1 MRINRFELIAF
12 GPFSDLSLD
21 FSAKDLNL
29 HIIYGP
35 NEAGKSSALRALKAW
50 LFGFPERTRDD
61 FIHPRPKLLVGGELS
76 QGGKTLTFFRRKK
89 RKGDLVDADGEPMDP
104 ALLTPF
110 LGGLDLALFESMHGI
125 DHATLV
131 RGGREILA
139 RQGELGETLF
149 SAGSGLGSLHRVL
162 EAMEA
167 EKKELFLAGGRKP
180 HINQGLRLH
189 KKLKK
194 EIRELSLAP
203 EQWQE
208 YAGRLVQISREL
220 KETTGK
226 RLELD
231 RRRRHLERLHRA
243 APLLSRRKRVL
254 EQQQALGP
262 FRPLPPDFES
272 RRSDIQQELRSAR
285 QRLDQAR
292 ARQQH
297 IATSMKHLRPHK
309 SLISRAAIIEEAFQH
324 LGEYRKAKKDRPRL
338 EGMRAVLLKEADR
351 LLRVTAP
358 ALSLQQAEQLMP
370 FIREKRKILSLT
382 SSCSALMQ
390 GKKDALARLTKAG
403 IELEKTKKILAGI
416 QPPGDA
422 SQLKMVVTR
431 ARKAGDIDER
441 IRELVRQRQDRE
453 QSITLRLR
461 QAGYW
466 QGTASELLELE
477 LPLSRTIH
485 LFRDEL
491 QEMEQKKKELT
502 TAVRELEDA
511 LLSVRSRQRELIYG
525 GEIPSEDEL
534 QAVRSR
540 RDQGWQLVCRSWL
553 EQEDIS
559 AEAARYAPDAEL
571 HETVHE
577 LILEA
582 DNISDRLRY
591 ESDRVHSFAALRS
604 EEEELGGRLRE
615 NTKNRLELE
624 SALARHLEAWK
635 ILWQPLAIIPGT
647 PQEMADWRLEMEQ
660 LQQLALE
667 LEGAT
672 ASILDLEQK
681 RKGLVLEI
689 RASLDEK
696 ENSQSAG
703 DELEPVLM
711 AAEAMLDALQID
723 KEHFQRVSM
732 DMENQSAQV
741 RQAEHELGRITEE
754 LETWRGQWEQ
764 SAKIPGTASSFE
776 PEAAQDLLDAV
787 ERIFSGLKEADELKS
802 RMLGIDRDCLEFEEE
817 VQNLVRETLPE
828 LEGQPVSTCV
838 LQLYERLT
846 EAGKE
851 QALHE
856 KYAKEAEELEGE
868 IRENSLVLES
878 GRLELDKLLA
888 IAGCRWEEELI
899 QAEQNA
905 AEHKR
910 LAGQLEEVEQDLQ
923 QIAGDQSIEELSQ
936 QVHVV
941 DTDGL
946 PGELHALELKITR
959 ELDPAIQTLAQQKG
973 EAGKMLEQMDGS
985 ELAAAG
991 AEELENNL
999 ARLGR
1004 NVERFL
1010 RLQVGVDML
1019 KREIENFRRKNQDP
1033 VLSIAS
1039 RLFAKLTLGSFSGL
1053 KTDVNDRGEPVL
1065 VGVRGGSRQ
1074 TLGVEA
1080 MSTGSR
1086 DQLYLAL
1093 RLAGLQHRNISGRS
1107 MPFIVD
1113 DILINFD
1120 DARGAATLQVLA
1132 GQGRSSQLILFTH
1145 HERVADQAAAID
1157 GVQVH
1162 RLTR

>member
-1 MRINRFELIAF
+1 MRINRFELTAF
-12 GPFSDLSLD
+12 GPFTGMVLD
-21 FSAKDLNL
+21 FSVQDAGL
-29 HIIYGP
+29 HVLFGP

-61 FIHPRPKLLVGGELS
+61 FTHPRPKLLIGGELS

-89 RKGDLVDADGEPMDP
+89 RKGDLVDSDGEPMDP

-110 LGGLDLALFESMHGI
+110 LGGLDLALFESMYGI
-125 DHATLV
+125 DHDTLV

-180 HINQGLRLH
+180 RINQGLGLH

-208 YAGRLVQISREL
+208 YADRLAQISREL
-220 KETTGK
+220 KETTDK

-231 RRRRHLERLHRA
+231 RRRQHLERLHRA
-243 APLLSRRKRVL
+243 VPLLSRRKRIL
-254 EQQQALGP
+254 EQQQALGA

-272 RRSDIQQELRSAR
+272 RRSDIQQELRSVG

-297 IATSMKHLRPHK
+297 IATSLKQLRPHK
-309 SLISRAAIIEEAFQH
+309 SLISRAALIEEAFQH

-351 LLRVTAP
+351 LLRVIAP
-358 ALSLQQAEQLMP
+358 GLSLQQAEQLMP
-370 FIREKRKILSLT
+370 LIREKRKILSLT
-382 SSCSALMQ
+382 SSCSALLQ
-390 GKKDALARLTKAG
+390 GQKDAQARLTKAG
-403 IELEKTKKILAGI
+403 IELEKTKKILAGL
-416 QPPGDA
+416 QQPGDE
-422 SQLKMVVTR
+422 SQLKMAVTR
-431 ARKAGDIDER
+431 ARKAGDIDGR
-441 IRELVRQRQDRE
+441 ILELVRQRRERE
-453 QSITLRLR
+453 QSIRLRLR

-466 QGTASELLELE
+466 QGTAAELLELE
-477 LPLSRTIH
+477 LPLSQTIH

-491 QEMEQKKKELT
+491 QEMEQNQKKFT
-502 TAVRELEDA
+502 TAAREIEDA
-511 LLSVRSRQRELIYG
+511 MLSVRSRQRELIYG
-525 GEIPSEDEL
+525 GEIPSEEEL

-553 EQEDIS
+553 EQEDTS
-559 AEAARYAPDAEL
+559 AEAARYAPDADL

-591 ESDRVHSFAALRS
+591 EADRVHSFAALRS

-615 NTKNRLELE
+615 NKKNRLELE
-624 SALARHLEAWK
+624 SALARHQEAWK

-681 RKGLVLEI
+681 RKGLVQEI
-689 RASLDEK
+689 RTSLDEK
-696 ENSQSAG
+696 EHPPSAG

-711 AAEAMLDALQID
+711 AAETMLDALQAG
-723 KEHFQRVSM
+723 KEQFQRVSR

-741 RQAEHELGRITEE
+741 RQAEDDLGRITKE

-764 SAKIPGTASSFE
+764 SAQLPGTTTSFE
-776 PEAAQDLLDAV
+776 PEAAQDLLDTI

-802 RMLGIDRDCLEFEEE
+802 RMQGIDRDCLEFEKE
-817 VQNLVRETLPE
+817 VQDLVRETVPE
-828 LEGQPVSTCV
+828 LKGQPVATCV

-856 KYAKEAEELEGE
+856 KYAKEAEELEAE

-878 GRLELDKLLA
+878 GRRELDNLLA
-888 IAGCRWEEELI
+888 IAGCRLEEELI

-910 LAGQLEEVEQDLQ
+910 LADQLEEVEQDLQ
-923 QIAGDQSIEELSQ
+923 QIAGDQSIDELSQ
-936 QVHVV
+936 QVQAV

-959 ELDPAIQTLAQQKG
+959 ELDPAIQALAQQKG

-985 ELAAAG
+985 EQAAAG

-999 ARLGR
+999 AQLGR
-1004 NVERFL
+1004 NAERFL

-1019 KREIENFRRKNQDP
+1019 KREIETFRRKNQDP

-1039 RLFAKLTLGSFSGL
+1039 RLFAELTLGSFSGL
-1053 KTDVNDRGEPVL
+1053 KTDVDDRGEPVL

-1093 RLAGLQHRNISGRS
+1093 RLAGLQHRSTSGRS

-1132 GQGRSSQLILFTH
+1132 ELGRNSQLILFTH